1 MSNHIRS
8 SRSLPRFVKPLAAVI
23 AGALLA
29 GCNITYALLG
39 FTEPTVLVQRHPAKT
54 SEPIEL
60 PFREAAGGLVLI
72 TAKINGGGSY
82 DFILDTGAPV
92 SVVLDGPGTEAL
104 KLDTSKAKKLGDAD
118 NPATP
123 TGVITPG
130 FTFEFGPV
138 KFSDLTAVVI
148 PRKVMPCPERF
159 DALNFHG
166 VIGAD
171 LFKRFVVE
179 IDHARKRVRL
189 YDPAEAPA
197 YIAGALRAGRAAELP
212 LTFRNGHIYT
222 DLKVRLPSAESAVP
236 VHVHVDTGK
245 NNALSLIT
253 ASKPEIKAPEQG
265 QVQESCYVNGTGKS
279 VRGEPVTVQLAGT
292 VAQEVPVSYEASDQ
306 PRLGKRQGAIGIT
319 LLKRYVTWIDYPG
332 RRMVL
337 VERER
342 AQPNLIAVETL
353 DREYSQAAVGM
364 APPAPPLPPS
374 PPTAPPST

>member
-1 MSNHIRS
+1 MSLRLRS
-8 SRSLPRFVKPLAAVI
+8 SRSLPRFVKPVAAVVCL
-23 AGALLA
+23 ALLA

-39 FTEPTVLVQRHPAKT
+39 FTEPTVLVQRHPAKKR
-54 SEPIEL
+54 EPIEL

-104 KLDTSKAKKLGDAD
+104 KLDTSKAKKLGDPN

-148 PRKVMPCPERF
+148 PRKVMPCPDRF

-179 IDHARKRVRL
+179 IDHAKKRVRL
-189 YDPAEAPA
+189 HDPAEAPA
-197 YIAGALRAGRAAELP
+197 FIAGALRSGRAAELP
-212 LTFRNGHIYT
+212 LSFRNGHIYT

-245 NNALSLIT
+245 NSALSLIT

-265 QVQESCYVNGTGKS
+265 EVQESCYVNGTGKS
-279 VRGEPVTVQLAGT
+279 VRGEPVSVQLAGT
-292 VAQEVPVSYEASDQ
+292 LAQDVPVSYEASDQ
-306 PRLGKRQGAIGIT
+306 PKLGRRQGAIGIT

-332 RRMVL
+332 KRMVL
-337 VERER
+337 VEHER
-342 AQPNLIAVETL
+342 AQPNLFATPSVEG
-353 DREYSQAAVGM
+353 EASQAALGL
-364 APPAPPLPPS
+364 APPALPAQ
-374 PPTAPPST
+374 PTPQPST